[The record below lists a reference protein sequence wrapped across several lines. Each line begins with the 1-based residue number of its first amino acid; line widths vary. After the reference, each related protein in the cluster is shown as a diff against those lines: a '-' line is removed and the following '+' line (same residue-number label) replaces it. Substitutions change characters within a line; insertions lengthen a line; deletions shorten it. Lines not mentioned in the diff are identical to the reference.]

1 MENIKISCK
10 KCSNKKRMEFQKTN
24 YIEELKKIDILL
36 NEERFKK
43 VQNPHYVLKV
53 PMQSLEKYY
62 NEEDDVCFYVNSFD
76 DTFDGDV
83 EHVWI
88 EVFDINFERKTV
100 CGVLRN
106 NPIIFNVNIGDIMI
120 FDFKDIEAI
129 EEYIYY

>member
-10 KCSNKKRMEFQKTN
+10 KCSNEKRMEFQKTN

-53 PMQSLEKYY
+53 PMQRLEKYY